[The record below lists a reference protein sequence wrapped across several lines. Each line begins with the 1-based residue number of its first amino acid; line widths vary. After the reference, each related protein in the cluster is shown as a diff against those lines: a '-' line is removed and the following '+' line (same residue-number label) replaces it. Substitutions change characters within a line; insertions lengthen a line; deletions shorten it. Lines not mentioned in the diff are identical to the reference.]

1 MEIKVNGVSKT
12 ISGKQVLSGVSFDIG
27 DAECVGLVG
36 PNGAGKTTLIRS
48 MLGLYAVDGR
58 ILYDGVD
65 VKDMDFLKSKVFF
78 MLDNF
83 GLFKELNVHDNLEF
97 FYRAYNGPR
106 IDGKEMGAKIEDI
119 LHDINLSERSNDT
132 VKSLSKGMKQRLSLG
147 RTMVSLPSML
157 ILDEPFSSLDVEGQ
171 LFLVDHLKKLRT
183 AGTTILISSHDL
195 GHLQKICDS
204 IVFIKEGKMLKK
216 MAFTEYDSVESAYI
230 DLMIGNRNE

>member
-1 MEIKVNGVSKT
+1 MEIKINKVSKT
-12 ISGKQVLSGVSFDIG
+12 ISDKQILSDISFDID

-48 MLGLYAVDGR
+48 MLGLYSASGK
-58 ILYDGVD
+58 ISYGSTD
-65 VKDMDFLKSKVFF
+65 VKDMDFLKSNVFF

-97 FYRAYNGPR
+97 FYRAYNGPHIEKKNMEER
-106 IDGKEMGAKIEDI
+106 IEEI
-119 LHDINLSERSNDT
+119 LRNINLSECSHDA

-147 RTMVSLPSML
+147 RTMVSSPEVL
-157 ILDEPFSSLDVEGQ
+157 ILDEPFSYLDVEGQ
-171 LFLVDHLKKLRT
+171 FFLIDYIRKLRT

-204 IVFIKEGKMLKK
+204 IVFIKDGKLLKK
-216 MAFTEYDSVESAYI
+216 MTFSECDDIESVYL